1 MLRNER
7 FCPVTRAE
15 NSYLVRSVAGLPY
28 SKNAFGAFVDGSNPS
43 RAGCS
48 RPHHIRISTRR
59 EVPAYGEKGPVG
71 LSFFR
76 FRISIKGLGA
86 GGCEGPYK
94 FPRSILNAC
103 VQNGRN
109 CQAYNN

>member
-15 NSYLVRSVAGLPY
+15 NSYLARFVAGLPY

-59 EVPAYGEKGPVG
+59 EGPAYGDKGPVG
-71 LSFFR
+71 LEFLPF
-76 FRISIKGLGA
+76 
-86 GGCEGPYK
+86 PY
-94 FPRSILNAC
+94 IH
-103 VQNGRN
+103 
-109 CQAYNN
+109 